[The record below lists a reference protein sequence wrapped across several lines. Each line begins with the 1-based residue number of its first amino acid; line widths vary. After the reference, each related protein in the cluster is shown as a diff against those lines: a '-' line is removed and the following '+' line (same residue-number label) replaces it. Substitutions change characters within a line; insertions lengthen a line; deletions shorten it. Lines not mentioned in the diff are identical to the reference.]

1 MTAFPVRTATN
12 ADAGIRDN
20 VVTVRAPRLTKGLV
34 TDLIHEQGLDHP
46 RCGNRRVIGRFE
58 SALAVALTVLLAGAG
73 AAVVSRAGQADAAT
87 AQSAASTSGLGD
99 VRASA
104 EEKWSI
110 PAGDPLRV
118 RIPAI
123 GVVAPL
129 VPLGLNADGTLE
141 VPSYDRAGW
150 YVGGPRPGQP
160 GPAVVAAHVDSRTG
174 PAVFY
179 RLKELQPGHEVH
191 IDYAGGASV
200 GFVVRETGRYS
211 KSGFPTAEVY
221 GRTEGPEL
229 RLITCTGTFDR
240 SARSYRDNLVVWAD
254 ISRP

>member
-1 MTAFPVRTATN
+1 M
-12 ADAGIRDN
+12 
-20 VVTVRAPRLTKGLV
+20 
-34 TDLIHEQGLDHP
+34 TDLIHGQGLDDA
-46 RCGNRRVIGRFE
+46 RCGNKRFIRRFE
-58 SALAVALTVLLAGAG
+58 SALAVVLTVLLAGAG
-73 AAVVSRAGQADAAT
+73 AAVASRAGQADAAT
-87 AQSAASTSGLGD
+87 AESAGSTMVPDHVGG
-99 VRASA
+99 SA
-104 EEKWSI
+104 EEHSSM
-110 PAGDPLRV
+110 PSGDPVRV

-129 VPLGLNADGTLE
+129 VPLGLNADRTLE

-160 GPAVVAAHVDSRTG
+160 GPAVVAAHVDSKTG

-200 GFVVRETGRYS
+200 GFVVREAGRYS
-211 KSGFPTAEVY
+211 KSDFPTAEVY

-240 SARSYRDNLVVWAD
+240 PARSYRDNLVVWAD
-254 ISRP
+254 INLEGGP

>member
-1 MTAFPVRTATN
+1 M
-12 ADAGIRDN
+12 
-20 VVTVRAPRLTKGLV
+20 
-34 TDLIHEQGLDHP
+34 TDLIHEQGLDDAT
-46 RCGNRRVIGRFE
+46 CGNTRFIRRFE
-58 SALAVALTVLLAGAG
+58 SALAVVLTMLLAGAG
-73 AAVVSRAGQADAAT
+73 AAVVSRAGQTDAAT
-87 AQSAASTSGLGD
+87 ARPAASTSGPD
-99 VRASA
+99 HVRAAA

-110 PAGDPLRV
+110 PPGDPVTV

-129 VPLGLNADGTLE
+129 VPLGLNADGALE

-160 GPAVVAAHVDSRTG
+160 GPAVVAAHVDSKTG

-191 IDYAGGASV
+191 IDYVGGASV
-200 GFVVRETGRYS
+200 GFVVREAGRYS

-254 ISRP
+254 INPY

>member
-1 MTAFPVRTATN
+1 
-12 ADAGIRDN
+12 
-20 VVTVRAPRLTKGLV
+20 V
-34 TDLIHEQGLDHP
+34 TDLIHEQGLDDA
-46 RCGNRRVIGRFE
+46 RCGNRRLIRRFE
-58 SALAVALTVLLAGAG
+58 SALAVVLTVLLTGAG
-73 AAVVSRAGQADAAT
+73 AAAVSRAGQADAAT
-87 AQSAASTSGLGD
+87 AQSAASPSGPD
-99 VRASA
+99 HVRGSA
-104 EEKWSI
+104 EKHWSV
-110 PAGDPLRV
+110 PSGDPVRV

-123 GVVAPL
+123 GVVASL

-191 IDYAGGASV
+191 IDYAGGTSV
-200 GFVVRETGRYS
+200 GFVVREAGRYS

-240 SARSYRDNLVVWAD
+240 ASRSYRDNLVVWAD
-254 ISRP
+254 IHRH